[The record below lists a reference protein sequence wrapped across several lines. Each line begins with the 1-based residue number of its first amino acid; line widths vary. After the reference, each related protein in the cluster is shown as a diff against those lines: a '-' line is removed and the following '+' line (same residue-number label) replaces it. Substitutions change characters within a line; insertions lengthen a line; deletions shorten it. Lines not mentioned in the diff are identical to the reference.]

1 MVVKTT
7 SFPQTFAKAL
17 WRGIGC
23 ETMKT
28 RVEANLRARATR
40 NVVAWAPLAGRAGAA
55 RLEDELDTDLNS
67 PRVIRLIGLNY
78 LTERGRSR

>member
-7 SFPQTFAKAL
+7 SFPQPFAKAL
-17 WRGIGC
+17 SGHWL

-28 RVEANLRARATR
+28 RIEAKSGARATG
-40 NVVAWAPLAGRAGAA
+40 NVVARLRQQAGAA

-67 PRVIRLIGLNY
+67 PRVVRLIGLNY

>member
-1 MVVKTT
+1 MHFSYSFMIEGMVVKTT

-28 RVEANLRARATR
+28 WVQANSGARATGD
-40 NVVAWAPLAGRAGAA
+40 VVAWAPLAGRQA
-55 RLEDELDTDLNS
+55 
-67 PRVIRLIGLNY
+67 PRA
-78 LTERGRSR
+78 